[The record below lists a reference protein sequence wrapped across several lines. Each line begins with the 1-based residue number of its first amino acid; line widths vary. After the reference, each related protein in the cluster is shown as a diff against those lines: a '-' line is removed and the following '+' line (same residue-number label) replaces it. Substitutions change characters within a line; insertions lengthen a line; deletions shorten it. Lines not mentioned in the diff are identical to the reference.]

1 MSDDTTRLALVPPDL
16 RPRIVIA
23 VILYLSALILIAWG
37 GDVWADQQARSE
49 ARRAAQVTAASRAS
63 LLVSELQK
71 YRLLPV
77 VLAEQPEIVAALDG
91 SPAARDR
98 ASRKLED
105 ITGELGSSIVYLL
118 DARGHTIAASNWRLP
133 SSFVGQDYS
142 FRPYFTR
149 ALQAGSAEFFGLG
162 TVSREPGLFLSR
174 RVAGGKGVIVVK
186 FVFGAVERGWG
197 PAPGAVIVTGAD
209 GVVLLTNH
217 PGWRFGTTHALPPAQ
232 SAEMRRTRQ
241 YGDAPLSP
249 LPIRAAGD
257 AMVAVGKEQ
266 SAAAST
272 PVPVPGWRLTVFE
285 PLAPARA
292 AYLATARLALIA
304 AAVLLLLPLG
314 WWLRASSRAALAAA
328 LRRVLEDEVA
338 ARTTELEAAQ
348 TRFRE
353 SREALAH
360 ANRLGSIGQITAAV
374 AHEINQPVATIQT
387 LAENGTAFL
396 ARGDAATA
404 GQNLEAIVGLTRRI
418 GTITAELRSY
428 ARRGTGAPR
437 AVAIDQAID
446 GTLLLV
452 GHMLHN
458 AGVALERAPA
468 PGIAVLADP
477 IRLEQIL
484 VNLLHNAIE
493 ALAGRSASRI
503 GLFIEDE
510 GETVRILVTDN
521 GSGIAEETRG
531 QLFAPFA
538 TSKPAGL
545 GLGLGIA
552 RDIAREFGGELDVGE
567 APPGWTTA
575 FLLTLRR
582 A

>member
-1 MSDDTTRLALVPPDL
+1 MSDNSPRLALMQTDL

-23 VILYLSALILIAWG
+23 AILYLSALVFLVWA

-49 ARRAAQVTAASRAS
+49 ARRSAQVAAASRAS

-91 SPAARDR
+91 GPMAHDR

-105 ITGELGSSIVYLL
+105 IAGELGSSVVYLL
-118 DARGHTIAASNWRLP
+118 DSRGRTIAASNWRLP

-142 FRPYFTR
+142 FRPYFTQSMR
-149 ALQAGSAEFFGLG
+149 AGSAEFFGLG

-186 FVFGAVERGWG
+186 FVFGTVERGWG
-197 PAPGAVIVTGAD
+197 PPPGTVIVTGAD
-209 GVVLLTNH
+209 GVVLLTNR
-217 PGWRFGTTHALPPAQ
+217 PGWRFGTTHALPAEQ
-232 SAEMRRTRQ
+232 IAEMRRTRQ

-249 LPIRAAGD
+249 LPIRAAGN
-257 AMVAVGKEQ
+257 AMVDIGKDQ

-272 PVPVPGWRLTVFE
+272 PVPVPGWRLTTFE
-285 PLAPARA
+285 PLAPTRA
-292 AYLATARLALIA
+292 AYLATARLMLVA
-304 AAVLLLLPLG
+304 AAALLLLPLG
-314 WWLRASSRAALAAA
+314 WWLRASNRAALATS

-338 ARTTELEAAQ
+338 ARTAELEAAQ
-348 TRFRE
+348 IRFRE
-353 SREALAH
+353 AREALAH

-374 AHEINQPVATIQT
+374 AHEINQPVATIRT

-396 ARGDAATA
+396 ARGDAATT
-404 GQNLEAIVGLTRRI
+404 GQNLEAIAGLTRRI

-428 ARRGTGAPR
+428 ARRGTGTLRP
-437 AVAIDQAID
+437 VAIDQAVD

-452 GHMLHN
+452 GHMIRS
-458 AGVALERAPA
+458 AGATLERAPSS
-468 PGIAVLADP
+468 GIAVLADP

-493 ALAGRSASRI
+493 ALAGRPGPRI
-503 GLFIEDE
+503 GLFTEVE
-510 GETVRILVTDN
+510 AETVRILVTDN
-521 GSGIAEETRG
+521 GSGIADAARG
-531 QLFAPFA
+531 ALFAPFA
-538 TSKPAGL
+538 TTKEAGL

-567 APPGWTTA
+567 APSGWITA

>member
-1 MSDDTTRLALVPPDL
+1 MNDNPARFALVPADL
-16 RPRIVIA
+16 RPRIAIA
-23 VILYLSALILIAWG
+23 AILYLATLILLAWA
-37 GDVWADQQARSE
+37 GDVWADQQARNE
-49 ARRAAQVTAASRAS
+49 ARRAAQIAAASRAS

-77 VLAEQPEIVAALDG
+77 VLAEQPEIVAALGGDVG
-91 SPAARDR
+91 ARDR

-105 ITGELGSSIVYLL
+105 IAGELGSSVVYLL
-118 DARGHTIAASNWRLP
+118 DARGQTIAASNWRLP

-142 FRPYFTR
+142 FRPYFAR
-149 ALQAGSAEFFGLG
+149 AMRAGSAEFFGLG

-174 RVAGGKGVIVVK
+174 RVAGGHGVIVVK

-197 PAPGAVIVTGAD
+197 PAPGTVIVTGGD
-209 GVVLLTNH
+209 GVVLLTNR
-217 PGWRFGTTHALPPAQ
+217 PGWRFGTTHALPTAQ
-232 SAEMRRTRQ
+232 IAEMRRTRQ
-241 YGDAPLSP
+241 YGDAPLAP
-249 LPIRAAGD
+249 LPISTAGD
-257 AMVAVGKEQ
+257 ALVDIGAQ
-266 SAAAST
+266 QFAAADT

-285 PLAPARA
+285 PLAPVRA
-292 AYLATARLALIA
+292 AYLATARLILIA
-304 AAVLLLLPLG
+304 AAMLLLLPLG
-314 WWLRASSRAALAAA
+314 WWLRASSRAALAAS

-338 ARTTELEAAQ
+338 ARTAELEAAQ
-348 TRFRE
+348 TRFRDA
-353 SREALAH
+353 REALAH

-374 AHEINQPVATIQT
+374 AHEINQPVATIRT

-404 GQNLEAIVGLTRRI
+404 GQNLEAIAGLTQRI

-428 ARRGTGAPR
+428 ARRGTGTLRP
-437 AVAIDQAID
+437 VPIDQAID

-452 GHMLHN
+452 GHLIRS
-458 AGVALERAPA
+458 AGVMLERVSIPA
-468 PGIAVLADP
+468 IAVLADP

-493 ALAGRSASRI
+493 ALAGQPGPRI
-503 GLFIEDE
+503 GLLVDVE
-510 GETVRILVTDN
+510 GDTVRILVTDT
-521 GSGIAEETRG
+521 GSGIAETARG
-531 QLFAPFA
+531 DLFAPFA
-538 TSKPAGL
+538 TTKEAGL

-552 RDIAREFGGELDVGE
+552 RDIAREFGGELDVGD